1 MLVDSAVITT
11 LGRIALMPTLVLAA
25 RICPEVRRSTTTA
38 ACLTSHGCRGG
49 TAQWRVPVARIDPG
63 FCSSVMLHGRQGV
76 EATLYAALMS
86 VCNASFNTAELLGAL
101 VTQLLGITAQN
112 FANMPILISVS
123 ALCGF
128 LTLPFLHFVRD
139 TPSVLP
145 NQEAA

>member
-1 MLVDSAVITT
+1 
-11 LGRIALMPTLVLAA
+11 
-25 RICPEVRRSTTTA
+25 
-38 ACLTSHGCRGG
+38 
-49 TAQWRVPVARIDPG
+49 
-63 FCSSVMLHGRQGV
+63 MLHGRQGV